1 MDVEDA
7 EADVVL
13 ARLRAALQAVQE
25 PMVGWV
31 MTPARQG
38 ACRPVCFMVV
48 PRLDAGLWRTCSP
61 CVRRARSHSSQLR
74 GSFRAG
80 RETAYSRHGARRASG
95 GLRSQTVWFL
105 SPGDK
110 RARAGGV
117 TIA

>member
-1 MDVEDA
+1 
-7 EADVVL
+7 
-13 ARLRAALQAVQE
+13 
-25 PMVGWV
+25 
-31 MTPARQG
+31 
-38 ACRPVCFMVV
+38 MVV
-48 PRLDAGLWRTCSP
+48 PRLDAGLRRTCLL
-61 CVRRARSHSSQLR
+61 RATGPQSFFSQALR